1 MAAANTV
8 SNHHSISPVLGGLWF
23 RVEGFVSNHHSI
35 SPVLGGLWFKVEG
48 FVINHNS
55 ISPVLGGLWFR
66 VNDLIWSVT
75 DEALDPKPLE
85 LISPAV

>member
-8 SNHHSISPVLGGLWF
+8 SNHHSISPVLG
-23 RVEGFVSNHHSI
+23 S
-35 SPVLGGLWFKVEG
+35 
-48 FVINHNS
+48 
-55 ISPVLGGLWFR
+55 LWFR

-85 LISPAV
+85 LISPAE